1 MARII
6 VTSIDPDFTP
16 ETHTVGSSSVQSGVI
31 TTGSGLVRIS
41 TTTHCHIKFGANPT
55 ATEEDFLMPSDHVEV
70 FAFISGQKIDPDKF
84 PVLEQILFAAGLEFN
99 DTVRKNLEK
108 AGAIASEFLHSS
120 NILGES
126 EYV

>member
-1 MARII
+1 MSNYI
-6 VTSIDPDFTP
+6 VTKIDPDFTP

-70 FAFISGQKIDPDKF
+70 FAFISGQKIAF
-84 PVLEQILFAAGLEFN
+84 IAHGGGAGE
-99 DTVRKNLEK
+99 
-108 AGAIASEFLHSS
+108 I
-120 NILGES
+120 NICA
-126 EYV
+126 VD